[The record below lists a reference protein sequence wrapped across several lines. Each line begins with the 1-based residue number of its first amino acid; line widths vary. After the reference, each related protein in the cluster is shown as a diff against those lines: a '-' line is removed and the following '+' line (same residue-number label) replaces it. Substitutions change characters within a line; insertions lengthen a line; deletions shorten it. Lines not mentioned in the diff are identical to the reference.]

1 MLTILVESTYL
12 LKSSLLTSTPIECE
26 AGRGGCI

>member
-26 AGRGGCI
+26 GGGCI